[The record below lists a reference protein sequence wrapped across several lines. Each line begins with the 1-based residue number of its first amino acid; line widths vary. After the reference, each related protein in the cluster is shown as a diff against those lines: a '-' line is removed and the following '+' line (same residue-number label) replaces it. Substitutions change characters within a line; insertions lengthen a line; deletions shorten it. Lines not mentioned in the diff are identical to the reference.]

1 MSKYKIVAISAIAAM
16 SLLTGATA
24 NADTAIQGKLSP
36 AQEHR
41 TSDPCTSDYKWPEVI
56 QGELSPAQERR
67 TLPQVSE
74 SNVINYAPP
83 GNRGTEGLY
92 AELISEILK
101 NIQFFKLNNFR

>member
-24 NADTAIQGKLSP
+24 SADTVIQGNFSP
-36 AQEHR
+36 AQECR

-56 QGELSPAQERR
+56 QGEFSPAQERR

-74 SNVINYAPP
+74 NNFINYAPP
-83 GNRGTEGLY
+83 GNRGTEGFNT
-92 AELISEILK
+92 ELISEILK